1 MNTVLAILDLVL
13 ITFTIVFIRSR
24 IILNRKTAAKLD
36 SARRLIERAQR
47 IQEGILFIDNP
58 KD

>member
-1 MNTVLAILDLVL
+1 M
-13 ITFTIVFIRSR
+13 TFTIVFIRST

-36 SARRLIERAQR
+36 RARRLIERAQR
-47 IQEGILFIDNP
+47 IQEGMRFIDNP

>member
-1 MNTVLAILDLVL
+1 M
-13 ITFTIVFIRSR
+13 TFTIVFIRST

-36 SARRLIERAQR
+36 RARRLIERAQR